1 MMFVAVEEHVFLLA
15 KEIFRTTKPVPM
27 FKMSSKGWPSLERI
41 IERINN
47 SYGPVICD
55 SWELF
60 LLSDYYTLLP
70 ENTVSQQRQ
79 LLYNSSELFEFS
91 YTTCLISGQKI

>member
-1 MMFVAVEEHVFLLA
+1 
-15 KEIFRTTKPVPM
+15 M

-47 SYGPVICD
+47 SYDPVICD

-91 YTTCLISGQKI
+91 YITCLISE